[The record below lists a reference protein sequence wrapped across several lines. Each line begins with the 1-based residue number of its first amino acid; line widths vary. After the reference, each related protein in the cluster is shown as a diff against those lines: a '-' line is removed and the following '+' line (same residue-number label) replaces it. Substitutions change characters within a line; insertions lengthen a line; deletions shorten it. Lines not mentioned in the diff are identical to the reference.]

1 MSPRITFLM
10 IEIENI
16 YNNYVEDLFTYSIY
30 LGFDKETAMDAIH
43 DVFYKLASDKKRL
56 DDISNIKSYLFKSL
70 KNRLL
75 DIYKVKKRNLELSD
89 IPNSDELPFDISVTI
104 EDELIDM
111 EERLSIKEQIQSMLE
126 SLTARQREIVY
137 LRYIQEYDY
146 EQISNI
152 MNISIH
158 GCRKL
163 LSKAMETLREKYGS
177 LILLLMLP

>member
-1 MSPRITFLM
+1 M
-10 IEIENI
+10 IEIANI
-16 YNNYVEDLFTYSIY
+16 YNNYVDDLFTYSIY

-56 DDISNIKSYLFKSL
+56 NDISNIKSYLFKSL

-75 DIYKVKKRNLELSD
+75 DIYKAKKRNLELSD
-89 IPNSDELPFDISVTI
+89 IPDSDELPFNFSINI
-104 EDELIDM
+104 EDELIDV
-111 EERLSIKEQIQSMLE
+111 EEKLSIREQIQNMLE

-177 LILLLMLP
+177 LVLLLMFP

>member
-1 MSPRITFLM
+1 M
-10 IEIENI
+10 IEIANI
-16 YNNYVEDLFTYSIY
+16 YNNYVDDLFTYSIY

-56 DDISNIKSYLFKSL
+56 NDISNIKSYLFKSL

-89 IPNSDELPFDISVTI
+89 IPDSDELPFNFSINI
-104 EDELIDM
+104 EDELIDV
-111 EERLSIKEQIQSMLE
+111 EEKLSIREQIQNMLE

-177 LILLLMLP
+177 LVLLLMFP